1 LFKLKIETGNAA
13 FEEEPAEEIIRIL
26 ESQVIGQ
33 LAKGY
38 ESGTLRDLNGNEC
51 GAWELSE

>member
-33 LAKGY
+33 RAKGY